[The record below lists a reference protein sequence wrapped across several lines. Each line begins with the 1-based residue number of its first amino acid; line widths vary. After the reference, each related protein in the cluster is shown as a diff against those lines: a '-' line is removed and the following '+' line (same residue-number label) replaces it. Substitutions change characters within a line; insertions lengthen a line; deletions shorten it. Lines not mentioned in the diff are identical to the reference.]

1 MTMTMTMTMILVEIV
16 YADAQRAVVKTLS
29 LPQGAT
35 LEKAIELAG
44 QDAALRAF
52 DLQSAPLGI
61 FGQLARRDRVLEHG
75 DRIEIYRPLA
85 EDPKTARRKRAG
97 RPRSG

>member
-1 MTMTMTMTMILVEIV
+1 MAMIVVEIV
-16 YADAQRAVVKTLS
+16 YAEAQRAVVRSLS

-35 LEKAIELAG
+35 LGQALELAG
-44 QDAALRAF
+44 QDEQLRG
-52 DLQSAPLGI
+52 LNLHIAPLGI